1 MLPLVKSELANVSSA
16 RQYLFI
22 YHEAVVI
29 NLLEVMMYHSSTS
42 ETIGD
47 LLIDLIEYAY
57 RKIIKLIGYKHA
69 ETKVSQTNE
78 EDLDRQMNEME
89 FAIGISCISLIRF
102 ISDHLSS
109 LTLAVVQ

>member
-1 MLPLVKSELANVSSA
+1 
-16 RQYLFI
+16 
-22 YHEAVVI
+22 
-29 NLLEVMMYHSSTS
+29 MYHSSTS
-42 ETIGD
+42 ETVGD